1 MSSDF
6 AQTEYDAFE
15 MDDVDPDAP
24 GIGSGAK
31 LPEGGFCATIT
42 EVILQNK
49 RLSTE
54 VKCEVVNAADANL
67 LGRTHTEF
75 LSWPSGEYSDI
86 RNRICKEQLLAW
98 CYAAKTTA
106 PEEIRARQ
114 QARQGFDTKWLD
126 TMVGRQV
133 LMVIKHDSYQ
143 DASGNQKMSAKAEG
157 RVWSLDNPKGKGIP
171 GWVDAEQA
179 GQAGQPAAS
188 GQQQQAASP
197 AQQSSD
203 DSAFSDL
210 V

>member
-6 AQTEYDAFE
+6 TQTEYDAFE
-15 MDDVDPDAP
+15 MDDIDPDAP
-24 GIGSGAK
+24 CSGSGAK
-31 LPEGGFCATIT
+31 LPEGGFCFTIT

-49 RLSTE
+49 RSSTE
-54 VKCEVVNAADANL
+54 IKCEVVNAADENL

-75 LSWPSGEYSDI
+75 LSWPNSEYSDI

-98 CYAAKTTA
+98 CYAAKTTS

-126 TMVGRQV
+126 SIIGRQV
-133 LMVIKHDSYQ
+133 LAVIKHDSYQ
-143 DASGNQKMSAKAEG
+143 DDAGNQKTSAKVEG
-157 RVWSLDNPKGKGIP
+157 RVWSRDNSKGKGIP
-171 GWVDAEQA
+171 GWVDAGQA
-179 GQAGQPAAS
+179 GQAEQPAAS

-197 AQQSSD
+197 AQQPSD
-203 DSAFSDL
+203 GNAFSDL

>member
-6 AQTEYDAFE
+6 EQTYDAFE

-24 GIGSGAK
+24 GSGSGAK
-31 LPEGGFCATIT
+31 LPEDNYCVTIT

-49 RLSTE
+49 RSSTE
-54 VKCEVVNAADANL
+54 IKCEVVNAADANV

-75 LSWPSGEYSDI
+75 LSWPSGDYSDI

-98 CYAAKTTA
+98 CYAAKTTS

-114 QARQGFDTKWLD
+114 QTRQGFDTKWLD
-126 TMVGRQV
+126 AMVGRQV
-133 LMVIKHDSYQ
+133 LMVIKHDSYE
-143 DASGNQKMSAKAEG
+143 DSNGNQKTSAKAEG

-171 GWVDAEQA
+171 GWVDAGAAAATTPPQQTQQPEQS
-179 GQAGQPAAS
+179 QQQPQQPPAADPFV
-188 GQQQQAASP
+188 G
-197 AQQSSD
+197 
-203 DSAFSDL
+203 L